1 MEEGEVLVS
10 NGALQAS
17 QGMHGG
23 WRQDWMAL
31 VLQVLEGGEEGPLRD
46 REVEVV
52 VVDLTYIQ
60 VEEVEVVVH
69 L

>member
-17 QGMHGG
+17 QGVHGG

-31 VLQVLEGGEEGPLRD
+31 VLQVLEEGEEGPLRD

-52 VVDLTYIQ
+52 V
-60 VEEVEVVVH
+60 H

>member
-1 MEEGEVLVS
+1 MGAGEVLVS
-10 NGALQAS
+10 NGALQVS

-31 VLQVLEGGEEGPLRD
+31 VLQVLEEGEEGPLRD

>member
-10 NGALQAS
+10 NGALQVS

-31 VLQVLEGGEEGPLRD
+31 VLQVLEEGEEGPLRD
-46 REVEVV
+46 REVV
-52 VVDLTYIQ
+52 VVDLAYTQ

>member
-1 MEEGEVLVS
+1 
-10 NGALQAS
+10 
-17 QGMHGG
+17 
-23 WRQDWMAL
+23 MAL
-31 VLQVLEGGEEGPLRD
+31 VLQVLEEGEEGPLRD

-52 VVDLTYIQ
+52 VVDLTYTQ

>member
-1 MEEGEVLVS
+1 MEEGEVQVS
-10 NGALQAS
+10 NGALQVS

-31 VLQVLEGGEEGPLRD
+31 VLQVLEEGEEGPLRD
-46 REVEVV
+46 REVV
-52 VVDLTYIQ
+52 VVDLAYIQ

>member
-1 MEEGEVLVS
+1 MGAGEVLVS
-10 NGALQAS
+10 NGALQVS

-31 VLQVLEGGEEGPLRD
+31 VLQVLEEGEEGPLRD
-46 REVEVV
+46 REVV
-52 VVDLTYIQ
+52 VVDLAYIQ

>member
-1 MEEGEVLVS
+1 MGAGEVLVS
-10 NGALQAS
+10 NGALQVS
-17 QGMHGG
+17 QGVHGG

-31 VLQVLEGGEEGPLRD
+31 VLQVLEEGEEGPLRD
-46 REVEVV
+46 REVEV

>member
-31 VLQVLEGGEEGPLRD
+31 VVQVLEEGEEGPLKD
-46 REVEVV
+46 QEVEVV

>member
-31 VLQVLEGGEEGPLRD
+31 VLQVLEEGEEGPLRD
-46 REVEVV
+46 REVV
-52 VVDLTYIQ
+52 VVDLAYIQ

>member
-1 MEEGEVLVS
+1 MEGGEVLVS
-10 NGALQAS
+10 NGALQVS

-31 VLQVLEGGEEGPLRD
+31 VLQVLEEGEEGPLRD
-46 REVEVV
+46 REVM
-52 VVDLTYIQ
+52 VVDLAYIQ

>member
-1 MEEGEVLVS
+1 MEEGEVQVS

-31 VLQVLEGGEEGPLRD
+31 VLQVLEEGEEGPLRD
-46 REVEVV
+46 REVV
-52 VVDLTYIQ
+52 VVDLAYIQ

>member
-17 QGMHGG
+17 QGMHGW

-31 VLQVLEGGEEGPLRD
+31 VLQVLEEGEEGPLRD
-46 REVEVV
+46 REVV
-52 VVDLTYIQ
+52 VVDLAYIQ

>member
-10 NGALQAS
+10 NGALQVS

-31 VLQVLEGGEEGPLRD
+31 VLQVLEEGEEGPLRD
-46 REVEVV
+46 REVV
-52 VVDLTYIQ
+52 VVDLAYIQ

>member
-1 MEEGEVLVS
+1 MEGGEVQVS
-10 NGALQAS
+10 NGALQVS
-17 QGMHGG
+17 QGVHGG

-31 VLQVLEGGEEGPLRD
+31 VLQVLEEGEEGPLRD

>member
-1 MEEGEVLVS
+1 MEGGEVLVS

-17 QGMHGG
+17 RGMHGG

-31 VLQVLEGGEEGPLRD
+31 VLQVLEEGEEGPLRD

>member
-10 NGALQAS
+10 NGALQVS
-17 QGMHGG
+17 QGVHGG

-31 VLQVLEGGEEGPLRD
+31 ELQVLEEGEEGPLRD

>member
-10 NGALQAS
+10 NGALQVS

-31 VLQVLEGGEEGPLRD
+31 VLQVLEEGEEGPLRD

-52 VVDLTYIQ
+52 VVDLAYIQ

>member
-1 MEEGEVLVS
+1 MGAGEVLVS
-10 NGALQAS
+10 NGALQVS
-17 QGMHGG
+17 QGMHG

-31 VLQVLEGGEEGPLRD
+31 VLQVLEEGEEGPLRD
-46 REVEVV
+46 REVV
-52 VVDLTYIQ
+52 VVDLAYIQ